1 MKTYLSMTGKIYKLF
16 YILTGLMLVF
26 SIVILS
32 SASFLNA
39 TRTYLKWFAIIYLV
53 ILLITLVTIALNILV
68 ASSFLVKNVWLLKLL
83 IKKVLPFFMIG
94 VVITI
99 SLSLVKYKTV
109 FSVKFVDILIAFT
122 TIIPLLWFSF
132 KKAEK

>member
-1 MKTYLSMTGKIYKLF
+1 MAIKITYKKIF
-16 YILTGLMLVF
+16 
-26 SIVILS
+26 
-32 SASFLNA
+32 
-39 TRTYLKWFAIIYLV
+39 
-53 ILLITLVTIALNILV
+53 
-68 ASSFLVKNVWLLKLL
+68 
-83 IKKVLPFFMIG
+83 PFFMIG

-99 SLSLVKYKTV
+99 SLSLVKYKTI